1 MNKKPKRTKLVL
13 EALEKRL
20 LKNERRIQAIALESY
35 QIREAMDQFKAAKA
49 AKEVKPE
56 EKEIEEQ
63 LNEPVEE

>member
-1 MNKKPKRTKLVL
+1 MMKPKRTKLVL
-13 EALEKRL
+13 ETLEKRL
-20 LKNERRIQAIALESY
+20 LKNERRIQAISLESY

-49 AKEVKPE
+49 AKEAKPE